1 MRCKDAMKTG
11 IEAFRMDDP
20 VHVIAMRMR
29 DVGMEFVPVCDD
41 AGRPVGVVTD
51 FDIVRTVCADD
62 LQPSKVPAKDVME
75 IHPIT
80 CFDSDDVDRAEE
92 LMNETHKPR
101 ILVCEERTG
110 RLLGALTLAD
120 MLRAEG
126 EDARAAEVARQVV
139 EHEYQEQ
146 EQA

>member
-11 IEAFRMDDP
+11 VEAFRVDDP

-29 DVGMEFVPVCDD
+29 DVGMEFVPICDD

-101 ILVCEERTG
+101 ILVCAERSG
-110 RLLGALTLAD
+110 KLLGVMTLAD

-146 EQA
+146 A